1 MAAIDV
7 CRRAIAARAAPTFF
21 CCQISGRFVVRML
34 RTAVCLMLAM
44 VLGGCATGL
53 KIDSTYTAVSQD
65 SRVQYLIIHFT
76 AEDYS
81 RSLKVLTQG
90 PVSSHYLV
98 SDRQGDTPPKIYR
111 LVDENRRAYHAGV
124 SSWKGATALNASS
137 IGIEIVNLGG
147 RKGPDGLT
155 FQDFDPEQIDVVVA
169 LVRQIVATHAIRPD
183 RILGHSDIAPT
194 RKNDPGPKF
203 PWKRLADE
211 GLIPWPDARA
221 VAERRAIYE
230 RNLPTIKWFQEKLV
244 QHGFTLSATGEQDKL
259 TTDVLSAFQQKYRPA
274 RYDGMADAETAAML
288 EVLTSAAATPA
299 VAPVRVQADPLDAHQ
314 H

>member
-1 MAAIDV
+1 MRKTI
-7 CRRAIAARAAPTFF
+7 FLLM
-21 CCQISGRFVVRML
+21 ISL
-34 RTAVCLMLAM
+34 L
-44 VLGGCATGL
+44 LGGCATTL

-76 AEDYS
+76 AEDFPG
-81 RSLKVLTQG
+81 SLRVLTQG

-98 SDRQGDTPPKIYR
+98 SARQGDAPAKVYQ

-147 RKGPDGLT
+147 RRGVNSVGLN
-155 FQDFDPEQIDVVVA
+155 FQDFDPEQMDRVVE
-169 LVRQIVATHAIRPD
+169 LVKDIVARHQIKPD

-203 PWKRLADE
+203 PWKRLADA
-211 GLIPWPDARA
+211 GLIVWPDAKA
-221 VAERRAIYE
+221 VAERKIAFDAA
-230 RNLPTIKWFQEKLV
+230 LPNVMWFQEKLAK
-244 QHGFTLSATGEQDKL
+244 HGFTLPATGEQDRL
-259 TTDVLSAFQQKYRPA
+259 TTDVMSAFQQKYRPA
-274 RYDGMADAETAAML
+274 RFDGLPDAETAAIL
-288 EVLTSAAATPA
+288 EVLTSAASTATA
-299 VAPVRVQADPLDAHQ
+299 APVPVQADPLDAHQ

>member
-1 MAAIDV
+1 MM
-7 CRRAIAARAAPTFF
+7 R
-21 CCQISGRFVVRML
+21 SKL
-34 RTAVCLMLAM
+34 SLMLTI
-44 VLGGCATGL
+44 VSLLCGCATGL
-53 KIDSTYTAVSQD
+53 KIDSTYTATSQD

-76 AEDYS
+76 AEDFP

-98 SDRQGDTPPKIYR
+98 SEREGKMPAKVYQ
-111 LVDENRRAYHAGV
+111 LVDENRRAFHAGV

-147 RKGPDGLT
+147 RRGPNGLR
-155 FQDFDPEQIDVVVA
+155 FPDFEREQIDRVVE
-169 LVRQIVATHAIRPD
+169 LVKDIVVRHQIKPD

-211 GLIPWPDARA
+211 GLIPWPDASA
-221 VAERRAIYE
+221 VAAQKAVYE
-230 RNLPTIKWFQEKLV
+230 LAVPSVTWFQEKLMK
-244 QHGFTLSATGEQDKL
+244 HGFTLPATGERDRL
-259 TTDVLSAFQQKYRPA
+259 TTDVISAFQQKYRPA
-274 RYDGMADAETAAML
+274 RFDGLPDAETAAIL
-288 EVLTSAAATPA
+288 EVLTSMAAIPV
-299 VAPVRVQADPLDAHQ
+299 VAPVPILLPQADPLDEHE

>member
-1 MAAIDV
+1 MNMKRSAACVIMV
-7 CRRAIAARAAPTFF
+7 
-21 CCQISGRFVVRML
+21 
-34 RTAVCLMLAM
+34 LATL
-44 VLGGCATGL
+44 LGGCATGL
-53 KIDSTYTAVSQD
+53 KIDATYTATSQD

-76 AEDYS
+76 AEDFP

-98 SDRQGDTPPKIYR
+98 SERQGDAPAKVYQ
-111 LVDENRRAYHAGV
+111 LVDETRRAFHAGV

-147 RKGPDGLT
+147 RRGPNGLR
-155 FQDFDPEQIDVVVA
+155 FPDFDSEQIDRVVE
-169 LVRQIVATHAIRPD
+169 LVKDIVVRHQIKPD

-211 GLIPWPDARA
+211 GLIPWPDAKA
-221 VAERRAIYE
+221 VADKKAAYE
-230 RNLPTIKWFQEKLV
+230 LTLPSVTWFQEKLV
-244 QHGFTLSATGEQDKL
+244 KHGFTLPATGEQDKL
-259 TTDVLSAFQQKYRPA
+259 TTDVISAFQQKYRPA
-274 RYDGMADAETAAML
+274 RFDGLPDAETAAIL
-288 EVLTSAAATPA
+288 EVLTSMPA
-299 VAPVRVQADPLDAHQ
+299 MPAIDPVRVQADPLDDHQ